1 MQLRSFGGSCRRPT
15 STGPAAFD
23 ATVAAPTVRTTIQ
36 APLIAE
42 GIEQPEEL
50 DSLLALGVGMGQ
62 GFLLGKPQVRCART
76 VH

>member
-1 MQLRSFGGSCRRPT
+1 MCIRDRGEQ
-15 STGPAAFD
+15 
-23 ATVAAPTVRTTIQ
+23 IQ